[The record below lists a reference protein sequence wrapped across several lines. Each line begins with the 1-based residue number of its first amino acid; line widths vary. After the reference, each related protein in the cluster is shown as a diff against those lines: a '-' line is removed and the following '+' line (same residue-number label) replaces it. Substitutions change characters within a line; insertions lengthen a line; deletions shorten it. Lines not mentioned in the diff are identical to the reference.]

1 MQIMQEEDDARL
13 GMPQHHRSFVFI
25 NFYLHLFLIG
35 SNPAPST
42 HLATHVHSVPENLVD
57 YDCLLA
63 DYGDHENDAALSDSA
78 GTAKIDIN
86 NRSAKH
92 FISPTLYTSSSLF
105 YRFYVWMQS
114 PHRMHVPLPRI
125 RYTDCLSPFPN
136 FIIYFIY
143 HI

>member
-1 MQIMQEEDDARL
+1 M
-13 GMPQHHRSFVFI
+13 
-25 NFYLHLFLIG
+25 FLTG
-35 SNPAPST
+35 SSPAPST
-42 HLATHVHSVPENLVD
+42 YLATHVHSVPENLVD
-57 YDCLLA
+57 YDCLPA

-114 PHRMHVPLPRI
+114 PHRMHVPLPGLRRI
-125 RYTDCLSPFPN
+125 PYPFALPTAMLQLTKKIILTHSISLTDSSTSGN
-136 FIIYFIY
+136 
-143 HI
+143 

>member
-1 MQIMQEEDDARL
+1 MQIMQEEEDARL

-25 NFYLHLFLIG
+25 NFYLHFFLIG

-42 HLATHVHSVPENLVD
+42 HLATHVHSENLVD
-57 YDCLLA
+57 YDWLPA